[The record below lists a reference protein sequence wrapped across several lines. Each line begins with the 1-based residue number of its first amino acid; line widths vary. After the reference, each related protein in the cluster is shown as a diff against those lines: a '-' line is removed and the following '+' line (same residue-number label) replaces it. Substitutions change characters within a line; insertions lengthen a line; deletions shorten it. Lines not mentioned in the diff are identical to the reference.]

1 MGIKNLKKRTS
12 IVIYHNPKCS
22 KSRQTLDLIKD
33 RNIDPKIILY
43 LEEKF
48 SYQELTDIIL
58 QLGISP
64 RDLLRKGEVEYKENN
79 LDNIKLSDDE
89 IINLMVH
96 FPKLV
101 ERPIVIKGNQT
112 ILGRPPENVL
122 KLIE

>member
-1 MGIKNLKKRTS
+1 MGIKMSEL
-12 IVIYHNPKCS
+12 IIYHNPKCS
-22 KSRQTLDLIKD
+22 KSRQTLKLIKD
-33 RNIDPKIILY
+33 RNINPKIILY

-48 SYQELTDIIL
+48 SYQELKDIIL

-79 LDNIKLSDDE
+79 LNNIMLSDDE
-89 IINLMVH
+89 IINLMVC

-101 ERPIVIKGNQT
+101 ERPIVVKDNQI

-122 KLIE
+122 KLIG